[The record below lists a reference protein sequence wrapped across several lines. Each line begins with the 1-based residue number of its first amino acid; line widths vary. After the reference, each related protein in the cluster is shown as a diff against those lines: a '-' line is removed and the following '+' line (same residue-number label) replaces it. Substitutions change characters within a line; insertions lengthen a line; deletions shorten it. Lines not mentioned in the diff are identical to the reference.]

1 MACETN
7 QESMA
12 DVDLKV
18 NGQKVELNPFIQG
31 FISETVTGMLK
42 SLRGVNG
49 IDTVDMKI
57 TKKTKST

>member
-42 SLRGVNG
+42 SLRGVND
-49 IDTVDMKI
+49 IDTVDLKI